1 MIALRVPLLAI
12 AAGLLLSS
20 PVFAQT
26 ANCEPWRL
34 ADAYEGIDEEY
45 AKLKAGGNAEATWQY
60 EQQTTLEELQSC
72 QGSIGRR
79 ATYYWVIAQL
89 IRGNL
94 NEARSAMPVL
104 QALSNAREFNDERK
118 QYTALDDLLK
128 AREADRDAENERKQ
142 EAEQQRKEEEQ
153 ARQDARDAGI
163 AIEEDTAPETPR
175 RLRKAIKQFGAKEWA
190 LSSLSFNKVLEDPD
204 AEYFH
209 SDIRYYLANCLE
221 QMGLPYSALEEYNR
235 FLAGAD
241 PGSKFLAKGIKRSVS
256 LARRMDAGWL
266 LAPGLSKLDT
276 SAVSAGF
283 QGPAMYWVGMFHY
296 DNQDWAAAR
305 GYLSMVPKNT
315 EYYARARMVEGIV
328 LTREQKP
335 VDAIAPLAAAVN
347 SARRDSGGG
356 NTWEVAN
363 INLAR
368 AYYAIGNFERAIEH
382 FERTPRGSELWFE
395 SMYEAAWSYFRL
407 QRLSGALSHLQ
418 SVDSP
423 FFDGVYH
430 PDATLLRVLIFYY
443 LCKYIDGQKML
454 AKFTERHYPIAEQL
468 ETAIR
473 EAEKDPNRLFK
484 ALYAWKT
491 ERKDAG
497 IPLPEA
503 VRQHFASDSNLV
515 HVGNYIAGI
524 DRELQAVAALKTG
537 WERSALRRDLEG
549 ALDKR
554 RRSATEDKG
563 REAMAKL
570 RGMHAVLQG
579 HLGSSEIYKVELITA
594 EKDLY
599 DAAYRGQLLDK
610 IANRKMDPNV
620 PQGYRYWPFQ
630 GEYWLDELGWYEV
643 NTTNEC
649 LEIRK

>member
-1 MIALRVPLLAI
+1 VIALRVPLLALV
-12 AAGLLLSS
+12 AGLLVSPPAIAGSDDSS
-20 PVFAQT
+20 AVVFGDSYQD
-26 ANCEPWRL
+26 ES
-34 ADAYEGIDEEY
+34 DEEEGEG
-45 AKLKAGGNAEATWQY
+45 LD
-60 EQQTTLEELQSC
+60 
-72 QGSIGRR
+72 
-79 ATYYWVIAQL
+79 
-89 IRGNL
+89 
-94 NEARSAMPVL
+94 NEDSGL
-104 QALSNAREFNDERK
+104 FI
-118 QYTALDDLLK
+118 
-128 AREADRDAENERKQ
+128 EADL
-142 EAEQQRKEEEQ
+142 
-153 ARQDARDAGI
+153 
-163 AIEEDTAPETPR
+163 TPPEPPR
-175 RLRKAIKQFGAKEWA
+175 RLRKALEQFEGKEWA
-190 LSSLSFNKVLEDPD
+190 LSSLSLSKVLADPD

-209 SDIRYYLANCLE
+209 SDIRYYLAYCLE
-221 QMGLPYSALEEYNR
+221 QMGLLYSSIEEYNR
-235 FLAGAD
+235 FLAGVD
-241 PGSKFLAKGIKRSVS
+241 PDSTLLERGIKRSVS

-266 LAPGLSKLDT
+266 LAPGLAKLDT

-283 QGPAMYWVGMFHY
+283 RGPAMYWVGMFHY
-296 DNQDWAAAR
+296 DNQEWAAAKA
-305 GYLSMVPKNT
+305 YLSMVPKDT

-328 LTREQKP
+328 LTREGEP
-335 VDAIAPLAAAVN
+335 VEAIAPLAAAVG

-454 AKFTERHYPIAEQL
+454 AKFTERHYPIAEDIDK
-468 ETAIR
+468 AIR
-473 EAEKDPNRLFK
+473 EAEKDPSRLFK

-503 VRQHFASDSNLV
+503 VRQHFASDSALV
-515 HVGNYIAGI
+515 QVGNYIAGI

-537 WERSALRRDLEG
+537 WERSELRDDLEE
-549 ALDKR
+549 ALNKR
-554 RRSATEDKG
+554 RLSATEDKG

-570 RGMHAVLQG
+570 RGMHAVLRQ
-579 HLGSSEIYKVELITA
+579 HLGSSEIYILELITA
-594 EKDLY
+594 EKNLY
-599 DAAYRGQLLDK
+599 DAAYRGQLLDR
-610 IANRKMDPNV
+610 IAKRKMDPNV
-620 PQGYRYWPFQ
+620 PRGYRYWPFQ
-630 GEYWLDELGWYEV
+630 GEYWFDELGWYEV